1 MVNIPIG
8 PVIVFKSAVPNAFT
22 IGLFQKSENII
33 INASKD
39 VSKSSDTVLKNPFSP
54 NQEKSLYQSESSGNN
69 NRPISLP
76 ISCPPNQA
84 AKAPTIPNPIVAAI
98 PANVPAPNTAPTS
111 AVKVAPKFKRNICAS
126 GFKTVPKAN
135 PHTILPIF
143 FIEIAPITIATVSSS
158 RFPKK
163 SMNASNMAFLSISF
177 MVVAIK
183 SKIPSTH
190 TFIVFANAPK
200 SNVLKKLLMPSAMLY
215 PNCLKSNVSPNDKA
229 EYTTVFNALAI
240 VFPTSPNRVFPL
252 YPSNKPLRNSA
263 RPVPK
268 FLAFSY
274 APFQSMPSIALIKVS
289 LIVLPSF
296 LNVSISLSNGNTSPV
311 FFH

>member
-1 MVNIPIG
+1 MD
-8 PVIVFKSAVPNAFT
+8 K
-22 IGLFQKSENII
+22 
-33 INASKD
+33 
-39 VSKSSDTVLKNPFSP
+39 
-54 NQEKSLYQSESSGNN
+54 
-69 NRPISLP
+69 
-76 ISCPPNQA
+76 
-84 AKAPTIPNPIVAAI
+84 
-98 PANVPAPNTAPTS
+98 
-111 AVKVAPKFKRNICAS
+111 
-126 GFKTVPKAN
+126 KTVPKGFKTFVNAN
-135 PHTILPIF
+135 PHTIFPIF
-143 FIEIAPITIATVSSS
+143 FIEIAPIMIATVSSS

-200 SNVLKKLLMPSAMLY
+200 SNALKKLLMPSAMLY

-240 VFPTSPNRVFPL
+240 VFPTSPNRVCPL

-274 APFQSMPSIALIKVS
+274 ALFQSMLSIASIKVS

-311 FFH
+311 FFHWPSYPEVAPEPVPPGPLVAASRLSARSDVKTFNSSNPCNCCFSFFALSAAFPVPVAKSSALSAISS

>member
-1 MVNIPIG
+1 MAATSFSDILFPTNNNALFATDTFNIFLRTTAPIIT
-8 PVIVFKSAVPNAFT
+8 PTVSISRFSKKS
-22 IGLFQKSENII
+22 
-33 INASKD
+33 
-39 VSKSSDTVLKNPFSP
+39 FSP
-54 NQEKSLYQSESSGNN
+54 
-69 NRPISLP
+69 
-76 ISCPPNQA
+76 
-84 AKAPTIPNPIVAAI
+84 
-98 PANVPAPNTAPTS
+98 
-111 AVKVAPKFKRNICAS
+111 
-126 GFKTVPKAN
+126 FKTSPQSVSL
-135 PHTILPIF
+135 IIVL
-143 FIEIAPITIATVSSS
+143 IAS
-158 RFPKK
+158 
-163 SMNASNMAFLSISF
+163 L
-177 MVVAIK
+177 
-183 SKIPSTH
+183 IPSTQ
-190 TFIVFANAPK
+190 TLRVCASDPK

>member
-1 MVNIPIG
+1 MV
-8 PVIVFKSAVPNAFT
+8 
-22 IGLFQKSENII
+22 
-33 INASKD
+33 
-39 VSKSSDTVLKNPFSP
+39 
-54 NQEKSLYQSESSGNN
+54 
-69 NRPISLP
+69 
-76 ISCPPNQA
+76 
-84 AKAPTIPNPIVAAI
+84 
-98 PANVPAPNTAPTS
+98 
-111 AVKVAPKFKRNICAS
+111 
-126 GFKTVPKAN
+126 
-135 PHTILPIF
+135 
-143 FIEIAPITIATVSSS
+143 IAPIITPTVSNSISSKNSLNPSTIAPLSVSLIAV
-158 RFPKK
+158 PTD
-163 SMNASNMAFLSISF
+163 SI
-177 MVVAIK
+177 
-183 SKIPSTH
+183 IPSTH
-190 TFIVFANAPK
+190 TFNVCARAPK

-240 VFPTSPNRVFPL
+240 VFPTSPNRVCPL

-274 APFQSMPSIALIKVS
+274 APFQSMLSIALIKVS